1 MGLRMFKAI
10 ADWLRHRKAQTGDN
24 HSETETTVLVES
36 CENTDSQLVPYD
48 ENLLERSRTQ
58 WQFGDWQ
65 SLAQLQRETLQHH
78 PDRAKLALLAAAG
91 HQQLGNTSAARHFTR
106 LAQDWGCSKKLIS
119 QILIAG
125 VHNTLGR
132 AAAIGGRQQ
141 QALQHFENSVK
152 IATPGGD
159 LRLLVQARAREELTQ
174 LGLPSLEALQHA
186 GTGSGSVRVPVLG
199 SAMQHMAE
207 QLQKQNAALSEQ
219 IKKQNA
225 DLINVGKSLEST
237 VKKEMLNATQQLEA
251 FQGIQSFLN
260 HGERLPRMHGWPIS
274 PDFALYLIE
283 LIDSNDYDL
292 ILEFGSGTSTVL
304 IAKALARI
312 GRQPHGKP
320 ATVQVAFEHLEQ
332 YHAQTLANLKQS
344 ELADAVQLVLAPL
357 QPYQAPNGN
366 TYSYYS
372 CHTTL
377 KELAQ
382 RLPAAYLKVLMVVDG
397 PPAATGQHARYPA
410 VPAVLAQ
417 LKSAHMDILLDDYI
431 RDDEKEI
438 AQLWLKDIEAQGLSA
453 QMTTRN
459 MEKDACLISIVPQ
472 DGKRA

>member
-1 MGLRMFKAI
+1 MLNAI
-10 ADWLRHRKAQTGDN
+10 ANWLRHRKAQPSDN
-24 HSETETTVLVES
+24 HSETQANMVVENSET
-36 CENTDSQLVPYD
+36 TDSQLVPYD

-65 SLAQLQRETLQHH
+65 SLALLQRETLQHH
-78 PDRAKLALLAAAG
+78 PERAKLALLAAAG
-91 HQQLGNTSAARHFTR
+91 HQQLGNMPVAHQFTR

-132 AAAIGGRQQ
+132 AAAIGGRPQ

-159 LRLLVQARAREELTQ
+159 LRLLVQARAREELAQ
-174 LGLPSLEALQHA
+174 LGLPSPEALQHA
-186 GTGSGSVRVPVLG
+186 SNGSVRLAATG

-219 IKKQNA
+219 IQKQNT
-225 DLINVGKSLEST
+225 DLISMRKYLESA
-237 VKKEMLNATQQLEA
+237 VKKEILNATQQLEA
-251 FQGIQSFLN
+251 FLGIQSFLN
-260 HGERLPRMHGWPIS
+260 HGARLPSMHGWPIS

-312 GRQPHGKP
+312 GRQRNGKP
-320 ATVQVAFEHLEQ
+320 ATSQVAFEHLQQ

-357 QPYQAPNGN
+357 QPYQAPNGK

-372 CHTTL
+372 CHTSL

-382 RLPAAYLKVLMVVDG
+382 QMSAAGLRVLIVVDG

-410 VPAVLAQ
+410 VPAILAH
-417 LKSAHMDILLDDYI
+417 LKSARIDVLLDDYI

-453 QMTTRN
+453 QMTTRK
-459 MEKDACLISIVPQ
+459 MEKDACLISIFPQ
-472 DGKRA
+472 DGK

>member
-1 MGLRMFKAI
+1 MFKAI
-10 ADWLRHRKAQTGDN
+10 ADWVRHKARSSDD
-24 HSETETTVLVES
+24 HSETETTVVVES
-36 CENTDSQLVPYD
+36 SENTDSRLVPYD
-48 ENLLERSRTQ
+48 ENMLERSRTQ

-91 HQQLGNTSAARHFTR
+91 HQHLGNMSAARQFTR
-106 LAQDWGCSKKLIS
+106 LAQDWGCNKKLIS

-159 LRLLVQARAREELTQ
+159 LRLLVQARAREELAQ

-186 GTGSGSVRVPVLG
+186 GTGSARVPVIG
-199 SAMQHMAE
+199 SAMQHMTE
-207 QLQKQNAALSEQ
+207 QLQKQNAVLSEQ
-219 IKKQNA
+219 IQKQST
-225 DLINVGKSLEST
+225 DLINLRKSLEST
-237 VKKEMLNATQQLEA
+237 VKKEMLNAAQQLEA
-251 FQGIQSFLN
+251 FLGIQNFLN
-260 HGERLPRMHGWPIS
+260 HGEHLPGMHGWPIS

-283 LIDSNDYDL
+283 LIDANDYDL

-304 IAKALARI
+304 IAKTLARI
-312 GRQPHGKP
+312 DRQHHGKT
-320 ATVQVAFEHLEQ
+320 ATAQVAFEHLEQ

-344 ELADAVQLVLAPL
+344 DMADAVQLMLAPL
-357 QPYQAPNGN
+357 QPYHAQNGN
-366 TYSYYS
+366 TYSYYN
-372 CHTTL
+372 CHATL

-382 RLPAAYLKVLMVVDG
+382 CMPAADLKILVVVDG
-397 PPAATGQHARYPA
+397 PPGSTGRHARYPA
-410 VPAVLAQ
+410 VPVILEHFKGAQ
-417 LKSAHMDILLDDYI
+417 IEILLDDYI

-438 AQLWLKDIEAQGLSA
+438 VRLWLKDVEDRGLKCN
-453 QMTTRN
+453 MRTYK
-459 MEKDACLISIVPQ
+459 MEKDACVISIF
-472 DGKRA
+472 

>member
-1 MGLRMFKAI
+1 MGLPMFKAI
-10 ADWLRHRKAQTGDN
+10 ADWVRHKARPSDD
-24 HSETETTVLVES
+24 HSETETTVVVES
-36 CENTDSQLVPYD
+36 SENTDSRLVPYD

-91 HQQLGNTSAARHFTR
+91 HQQLANMSAARQFTR
-106 LAQDWGCSKKLIS
+106 LAQDWGCNKKLLS

-159 LRLLVQARAREELTQ
+159 LRLLVQARTREELAQ
-174 LGLPSLEALQHA
+174 LGLPSPEALQHE
-186 GTGSGSVRVPVLG
+186 GTGSMRVPVMG

-207 QLQKQNAALSEQ
+207 QLQKQNTALSEQ

-225 DLINVGKSLEST
+225 DLISVGKSLENT

-260 HGERLPRMHGWPIS
+260 HGERLPQMHGWPIS
-274 PDFALYLIE
+274 PDFALYLLE

-312 GRQPHGKP
+312 GRQRHGKP
-320 ATVQVAFEHLEQ
+320 ATSQAAFEHLEQ
-332 YHAQTLANLKQS
+332 YHAQTLANLKHS

-372 CHTTL
+372 CHTAL

-382 RLPAAYLKVLMVVDG
+382 RLPAADLKVLMVVDG

-417 LKSAHMDILLDDYI
+417 LKSARIDILLDDYI

-453 QMTTRN
+453 QMTTQK
-459 MEKDACLISIVPQ
+459 MEKDACLISVYPQ
-472 DGKRA
+472 HGK

>member
-1 MGLRMFKAI
+1 MFKAI
-10 ADWLRHRKAQTGDN
+10 ADWVRHKARPSDD
-24 HSETETTVLVES
+24 HSETETTVVVES
-36 CENTDSQLVPYD
+36 SENTDSRLVPYD

-91 HQQLGNTSAARHFTR
+91 HQQLANMSAARQFTR
-106 LAQDWGCSKKLIS
+106 LAQDWGCNKKLVS

-141 QALQHFENSVK
+141 QALKHFENSVK

-159 LRLLVQARAREELTQ
+159 LRLLVQARTREELAQ
-174 LGLPSLEALQHA
+174 LGLPSPEALQHA
-186 GTGSGSVRVPVLG
+186 GTGSMRVPVMG

-207 QLQKQNAALSEQ
+207 QLQKQNTALSEQ

-225 DLINVGKSLEST
+225 DLISVGKSLENT

-260 HGERLPRMHGWPIS
+260 HGERLPQMHGWPIS
-274 PDFALYLIE
+274 PDFALYLLE

-312 GRQPHGKP
+312 GRQRHGKP
-320 ATVQVAFEHLEQ
+320 ATSQVAFEHLEQ
-332 YHAQTLANLKQS
+332 YHAQTLANLKHS

-372 CHTTL
+372 CHTAL

-382 RLPAAYLKVLMVVDG
+382 RLPAADLKVLMVVDG

-417 LKSAHMDILLDDYI
+417 LKSARIDILLDDYI

-453 QMTTRN
+453 QMTTQK
-459 MEKDACLISIVPQ
+459 MEKDACLISVYPQ
-472 DGKRA
+472 HGK

>member
-1 MGLRMFKAI
+1 MFKAI
-10 ADWLRHRKAQTGDN
+10 ADWVRHKARSSDD
-24 HSETETTVLVES
+24 HSETETTVVVES
-36 CENTDSQLVPYD
+36 SENTDSRLVPYD

-91 HQQLGNTSAARHFTR
+91 HQHLGNMSAARQFTR
-106 LAQDWGCSKKLIS
+106 LAQDWGCNKKLIS

-141 QALQHFENSVK
+141 QALKHFENSVK

-159 LRLLVQARAREELTQ
+159 LRLLVKARAREELAQ

-186 GTGSGSVRVPVLG
+186 GTGGARVPVMG

-225 DLINVGKSLEST
+225 DLISLGKSLEST

-260 HGERLPRMHGWPIS
+260 HGERMPQMHGWPIS

-283 LIDSNDYDL
+283 LIDNNDYDL

-312 GRQPHGKP
+312 GRQRHGKP
-320 ATVQVAFEHLEQ
+320 ATSQVAFEHLEQ

-366 TYSYYS
+366 TYSYYT

-382 RLPAAYLKVLMVVDG
+382 RLPVAALKVLMVVDG
-397 PPAATGQHARYPA
+397 PPASTGQHARYPA

-417 LKSAHMDILLDDYI
+417 LKSARIDILLDDYI

-438 AQLWLKDIEAQGLSA
+438 AQLWLNDIEALGLSA
-453 QMTTRN
+453 QMTTCK
-459 MEKDACLISIVPQ
+459 MEKDACLISIFPQ
-472 DGKRA
+472 DGK

>member
-1 MGLRMFKAI
+1 MFKAI
-10 ADWLRHRKAQTGDN
+10 ADWVRHKARPSDD
-24 HSETETTVLVES
+24 HSQTETTVVVES
-36 CENTDSQLVPYD
+36 SENTDSRLVPYD

-91 HQQLGNTSAARHFTR
+91 HQQLANMSAARQFTR
-106 LAQDWGCSKKLIS
+106 LAQDWGCNKKLVS

-159 LRLLVQARAREELTQ
+159 LRLLVQARTREELAQ
-174 LGLPSLEALQHA
+174 LGLPSPEALQHE
-186 GTGSGSVRVPVLG
+186 GTGSMRVPVMG

-207 QLQKQNAALSEQ
+207 QLQKQNTALSEQ

-225 DLINVGKSLEST
+225 DLISVGKSLENT

-260 HGERLPRMHGWPIS
+260 HGERLPQMHGWPIS
-274 PDFALYLIE
+274 PDFALYLLE

-312 GRQPHGKP
+312 GRQRHGKP
-320 ATVQVAFEHLEQ
+320 ATSQAAFEHLEQ
-332 YHAQTLANLKQS
+332 YHAQTLANLKHS

-372 CHTTL
+372 CHTAL

-382 RLPAAYLKVLMVVDG
+382 RLPAADLKVLMVVDG

-417 LKSAHMDILLDDYI
+417 LKSARIDILLDDYI

-453 QMTTRN
+453 QMTTQK
-459 MEKDACLISIVPQ
+459 MEKDACLISVYPQ
-472 DGKRA
+472 HGK

>member
-1 MGLRMFKAI
+1 MFKAI
-10 ADWLRHRKAQTGDN
+10 ADWVRHKARPSDD
-24 HSETETTVLVES
+24 HSETETTVVVES
-36 CENTDSQLVPYD
+36 SENTDSRLVPYD

-91 HQQLGNTSAARHFTR
+91 HQQLANMSAARQFTR
-106 LAQDWGCSKKLIS
+106 LAQDWGCNKKLLS

-159 LRLLVQARAREELTQ
+159 LRLLVQARTREELAQ
-174 LGLPSLEALQHA
+174 LGLPSPEALQHE
-186 GTGSGSVRVPVLG
+186 GTGSMRVPVMG

-207 QLQKQNAALSEQ
+207 QLQKQNTALSEQ

-225 DLINVGKSLEST
+225 DLISVGKSLENT

-260 HGERLPRMHGWPIS
+260 HGERLPQMHGWPIS
-274 PDFALYLIE
+274 PDFALYLLE

-312 GRQPHGKP
+312 GRQRHGKP
-320 ATVQVAFEHLEQ
+320 ATSQAAFEHLEQ
-332 YHAQTLANLKQS
+332 YHAQTLANLKHS

-372 CHTTL
+372 CHTAL

-382 RLPAAYLKVLMVVDG
+382 RLPAADLKVLMVVDG

-417 LKSAHMDILLDDYI
+417 LKSARIDILLDDYI

-453 QMTTRN
+453 QMTTQK
-459 MEKDACLISIVPQ
+459 MEKDACLISVYPQ
-472 DGKRA
+472 HGK

>member
-1 MGLRMFKAI
+1 MGLPMFKAI
-10 ADWLRHRKAQTGDN
+10 ADWVRHRKAQPGGK
-24 HSETETTVLVES
+24 HSESETTVVVES

-91 HQQLGNTSAARHFTR
+91 HQQLGNMSAARQFTR
-106 LAQDWGCSKKLIS
+106 LAQDWGCNKKLIS

-141 QALQHFENSVK
+141 QALQHFEKSVK

-159 LRLLVQARAREELTQ
+159 FRLLVQARAREELAQ
-174 LGLPSLEALQHA
+174 LGLPSLEASQHA
-186 GTGSGSVRVPVLG
+186 GTGSVRVPVMG
-199 SAMQHMAE
+199 SAMQQIAE

-225 DLINVGKSLEST
+225 DLISVGKSLEST

-260 HGERLPRMHGWPIS
+260 HGEHLPRMHGWPIS

-312 GRQPHGKP
+312 GRQRHGKP
-320 ATVQVAFEHLEQ
+320 ATSQVAFEHLEQ

-382 RLPAAYLKVLMVVDG
+382 RLPVADLKVLMVVDG

-417 LKSAHMDILLDDYI
+417 LKSARIDILLDDYI

-453 QMTTRN
+453 QMTTQK
-459 MEKDACLISIVPQ
+459 MEKDACLISVYPQ
-472 DGKRA
+472 HGK

>member
-1 MGLRMFKAI
+1 MFNAI
-10 ADWLRHRKAQTGDN
+10 ANWLRHRKAQPSDN
-24 HSETETTVLVES
+24 HSETQANMVVENSET
-36 CENTDSQLVPYD
+36 TDSQLVPYD

-65 SLAQLQRETLQHH
+65 SLALLQRETLQHH
-78 PDRAKLALLAAAG
+78 PERAKLALLAAAG
-91 HQQLGNTSAARHFTR
+91 HQQLGNMPAAHQFTR

-132 AAAIGGRQQ
+132 AAAIGRRPQ

-152 IATPGGD
+152 IAMPGGD
-159 LRLLVQARAREELTQ
+159 LRLLVQARAREELAQ
-174 LGLPSLEALQHA
+174 LGLPSPEALQHA
-186 GTGSGSVRVPVLG
+186 SNGSVRLAVMG

-225 DLINVGKSLEST
+225 DLIGVGKSLEST

-260 HGERLPRMHGWPIS
+260 HGERLPGMHGWPIS

-283 LIDSNDYDL
+283 LIDNNDYDL

-304 IAKALARI
+304 IAKTLARI
-312 GRQPHGKP
+312 GRQHHGKP
-320 ATVQVAFEHLEQ
+320 ATVQVAFEHLER
-332 YHAQTLANLKQS
+332 YHAQTLANLKRS
-344 ELADAVQLVLAPL
+344 ELADAVELVLASL

-382 RLPAAYLKVLMVVDG
+382 RLHAADLKVLMVVDG

-410 VPAVLAQ
+410 VPAVLAH
-417 LKSAHMDILLDDYI
+417 LKSARIDILLDDYI

-438 AQLWLKDIEAQGLSA
+438 AQLWLKDIEAQGLNT
-453 QMTTRN
+453 QITTRK
-459 MEKDACLISIVPQ
+459 MEKDACLISIFPQ

>member
-1 MGLRMFKAI
+1 MFKAI
-10 ADWLRHRKAQTGDN
+10 TDWLRHRKAQSGVN
-24 HSETETTVLVES
+24 HSKTEANVVVDS
-36 CENTDSQLVPYD
+36 SENTASQLVPYD
-48 ENLLERSRTQ
+48 ESLLERSRTQ

-78 PDRAKLALLAAAG
+78 PDRAKLTLLAAAG
-91 HQQLGNTSAARHFTR
+91 HQQLGNISAARQFTR

-159 LRLLVQARAREELTQ
+159 LRLLVQARAREELAQ
-174 LGLPSLEALQHA
+174 LGLPSPEALQPA
-186 GTGSGSVRVPVLG
+186 SNGRVRMQAMDN
-199 SAMQHMAE
+199 AMQYMAE
-207 QLQKQNAALSEQ
+207 QLQKQNSTLNEQ
-219 IKKQNA
+219 IKKQSA
-225 DLINVGKSLEST
+225 DLINLRKSLEST
-237 VKKEMLNATQQLEA
+237 VKKEMLNAAQQLEA
-251 FQGIQSFLN
+251 FLGIQSFLN
-260 HGERLPRMHGWPIS
+260 HGERLPGMHGWPIS

-304 IAKALARI
+304 IAKTLARI
-312 GRQPHGKP
+312 GRLHHGKP

-332 YHAQTLANLKQS
+332 YHAQTLDNLKQS
-344 ELADAVQLVLAPL
+344 QLAEAVQLVLAPL
-357 QPYQAPNGN
+357 QPYQAPNGK

-372 CHTTL
+372 CHATMTEVIQL
-377 KELAQ
+377 
-382 RLPAAYLKVLMVVDG
+382 LPATDLKVLMVVDG
-397 PPAATGQHARYPA
+397 PPAATGPHARYPA
-410 VPAVLAQ
+410 VPAVLAE
-417 LKSAHMDILLDDYI
+417 LKSARIDILLDDYI

-438 AQLWLKDIEAQGLSA
+438 AQLWLKDIEALGLSVL
-453 QMTTRN
+453 MTTRK
-459 MEKDACLISIVPQ
+459 MEKDACLISIFPQ

>member
-1 MGLRMFKAI
+1 MFKAI
-10 ADWLRHRKAQTGDN
+10 ADWVRHKARSSDD
-24 HSETETTVLVES
+24 HSETETTVVVES
-36 CENTDSQLVPYD
+36 SENTDSRLVPYD

-91 HQQLGNTSAARHFTR
+91 HQQLGNMSAARQFTR
-106 LAQDWGCSKKLIS
+106 LAQDWGCNKKLIS

-132 AAAIGGRQQ
+132 ASAIGGRQQ

-159 LRLLVQARAREELTQ
+159 LRLLVQARAREELAQ
-174 LGLPSLEALQHA
+174 LGFPSLEASQHA
-186 GTGSGSVRVPVLG
+186 GTGSMRVPVIG
-199 SAMQHMAE
+199 SAMQQIAE

-225 DLINVGKSLEST
+225 DLISVGKSLEST

-260 HGERLPRMHGWPIS
+260 HGEHLPRMHGWPIS

-312 GRQPHGKP
+312 GRQRHSKP
-320 ATVQVAFEHLEQ
+320 ATSQVAFEHLEQ

-357 QPYQAPNGN
+357 QPYQAPNGK

-382 RLPAAYLKVLMVVDG
+382 RLPVADLKVLMVVDG

-417 LKSAHMDILLDDYI
+417 LKSARIDILLDDYI

-453 QMTTRN
+453 QMTTQK
-459 MEKDACLISIVPQ
+459 MEKDACLISVYPQ
-472 DGKRA
+472 HGK

>member
-1 MGLRMFKAI
+1 MFKAI
-10 ADWLRHRKAQTGDN
+10 ADWVRHKARPSDE
-24 HSETETTVLVES
+24 HSETETTVVVES
-36 CENTDSQLVPYD
+36 SENTDSRLVPYD

-91 HQQLGNTSAARHFTR
+91 HQQLANMSAARQFTR
-106 LAQDWGCSKKLIS
+106 LAQDWGCNKKLVS

-141 QALQHFENSVK
+141 QALKHFENSVK

-159 LRLLVQARAREELTQ
+159 LRLLVQARTREELAQ
-174 LGLPSLEALQHA
+174 LGLPSPEALQHA
-186 GTGSGSVRVPVLG
+186 GTGSMRVPVMG

-207 QLQKQNAALSEQ
+207 QLQKQNTALSEQ

-225 DLINVGKSLEST
+225 DLISVGKSLENT

-260 HGERLPRMHGWPIS
+260 HGERLPQMHGWPIS
-274 PDFALYLIE
+274 PDFALYLLE

-312 GRQPHGKP
+312 GRQRHGKP
-320 ATVQVAFEHLEQ
+320 ATSQVAFEHLEQ
-332 YHAQTLANLKQS
+332 YHAQTLANLKHS

-372 CHTTL
+372 CHTAL

-382 RLPAAYLKVLMVVDG
+382 RLPAADLKVLMVVDG

-417 LKSAHMDILLDDYI
+417 LKSARIDILLDDYI

-438 AQLWLKDIEAQGLSA
+438 AQLWLKDIEAQGLRA
-453 QMTTRN
+453 QMTTQK
-459 MEKDACLISIVPQ
+459 MEKDACLISVYPQ
-472 DGKRA
+472 HGK

>member
-1 MGLRMFKAI
+1 MFNAI
-10 ADWLRHRKAQTGDN
+10 ANWLRHRKAQPSDN
-24 HSETETTVLVES
+24 HSETQANMVVENSET
-36 CENTDSQLVPYD
+36 TDSQLVPYD

-65 SLAQLQRETLQHH
+65 SLALLQRETLQHH
-78 PDRAKLALLAAAG
+78 PERAKLALLAAAG
-91 HQQLGNTSAARHFTR
+91 HQQLGNMPVAHQFTR

-132 AAAIGGRQQ
+132 AAAIGGRPQ

-159 LRLLVQARAREELTQ
+159 LRLLVQARAREELAQ
-174 LGLPSLEALQHA
+174 LGLPSPEALQHA
-186 GTGSGSVRVPVLG
+186 SNGSVRLAATG

-219 IKKQNA
+219 IQKQNT
-225 DLINVGKSLEST
+225 DLISMRKYLEST
-237 VKKEMLNATQQLEA
+237 VKKEILNATQQLEA
-251 FQGIQSFLN
+251 FLGIQSFLN
-260 HGERLPRMHGWPIS
+260 HGARLPSMHGWPIS

-312 GRQPHGKP
+312 GRQRNGKP
-320 ATVQVAFEHLEQ
+320 ATSQVAFEHLQQ

-357 QPYQAPNGN
+357 QPYQAPNGK

-372 CHTTL
+372 CHTSL

-382 RLPAAYLKVLMVVDG
+382 QMSAAGLRVLIVVDG

-410 VPAVLAQ
+410 VPAILAH
-417 LKSAHMDILLDDYI
+417 LKSARIDVLLDDYI

-453 QMTTRN
+453 QMTTRK